1 MSALAIAQQTLTE
14 PLQVPQEFLSLLAE
28 RYSGQEFDVDE
39 LMEDPDLL
47 KYLKTKGRRKTARKT
62 PPAEERRGEY
72 DAEKCGA
79 RIWLAVRGM
88 KNTGYSDIQCSS
100 KHTDGCFCKKHARQ
114 WEEGTLCCGKITE
127 DPPEDPVFTARNG
140 DQKDMIWFA
149 EDEGEER
156 LNRGG
161 VQKPTK
167 ASLAKQVDDGETTA
181 KKKVTPKKGA
191 TKKKATPKKTAKKTP
206 SKADEGTQEK
216 KPRGRPRKKKDDEE
230 KVTKKK
236 KSPPKKEKELGEKD
250 AAEMSVAELRAA
262 LAAKEMVRRLSVD
275 EGQQDELDEDT
286 EGMSDGSEEDELETI
301 DFEGV
306 EYLMDPGSKVVSDP
320 ATMERVGTWDPQEE
334 EVDFDDEDGFTQ
346 HCEERDA

>member
-1 MSALAIAQQTLTE
+1 MSALAIAQKTLTE

-72 DAEKCGA
+72 DAEKCDA

-88 KNTGYSDIQCSS
+88 KTTGYSDIQCSS
-100 KHTDGCFCKKHARQ
+100 KKADGCFCKKHAKQ
-114 WEEGTLCCGKITE
+114 WEEDTLWCGKITE

-191 TKKKATPKKTAKKTP
+191 TKKKATPKKTAKKSP
-206 SKADEGTQEK
+206 SNADEGTQEK
-216 KPRGRPRKKKDDEE
+216 KPRGRPRKKKDDGE
-230 KVTKKK
+230 KVPKKK